1 MDLFELAQR
10 LAAGVQERLVP
21 CLPPFELC
29 APLQAGGA
37 FGAYPAGVYEALA
50 EAIRHPN
57 WIACTSI
64 GAVDGALIAGNAN
77 D

>member
-1 MDLFELAQR
+1 LAK
-10 LAAGVQERLVP
+10 
-21 CLPPFELC
+21 
-29 APLQAGGA
+29 
-37 FGAYPAGVYEALA
+37 
-50 EAIRHPN
+50 AIRHPN